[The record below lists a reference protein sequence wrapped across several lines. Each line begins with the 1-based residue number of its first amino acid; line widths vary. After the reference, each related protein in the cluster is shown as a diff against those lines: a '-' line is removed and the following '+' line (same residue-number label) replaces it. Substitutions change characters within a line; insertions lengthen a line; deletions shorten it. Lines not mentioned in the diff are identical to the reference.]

1 MGFHGPLGFLL
12 HPLRL
17 TQNLKM
23 IDWKMMFLFQGCILR
38 LQVNLPGVTTSHQKK
53 SHLSTGRESLAKNER
68 WWSHHLEWHLDST
81 KRSSRWKHMLWF
93 NCGSCTRRNFR
104 PDFFC
109 FFWGRGGWCLV
120 VLKGCLRG
128 DSWMEF
134 GEDFV
139 WGGWDEM
146 IWGWNLYSL
155 RISWDPPMEG
165 FERTCMTQ
173 GCFGPQKEQK

>member
-23 IDWKMMFLFQGCILR
+23 IVWKMMFLFQGCILR

-93 NCGSCTRRNFR
+93 NRGSCTRRNFR

-109 FFWGRGGWCLV
+109 FFGGGGVGVWWFW
-120 VLKGCLRG
+120 RI
-128 DSWMEF
+128 
-134 GEDFV
+134 V
-139 WGGWDEM
+139 WGA
-146 IWGWNLYSL
+146 IVGWNLV
-155 RISWDPPMEG
+155 RILSEVVGMRW
-165 FERTCMTQ
+165 FED
-173 GCFGPQKEQK
+173 GIYIP